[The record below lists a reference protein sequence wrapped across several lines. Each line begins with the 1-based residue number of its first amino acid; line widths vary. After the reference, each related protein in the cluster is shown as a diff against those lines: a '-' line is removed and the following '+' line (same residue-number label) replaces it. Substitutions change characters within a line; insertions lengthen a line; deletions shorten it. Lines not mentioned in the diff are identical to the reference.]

1 MSLPDP
7 QRGRVYRRCGCRDA
21 AGRQYG
27 ARCPMLNTQ
36 SEHGRWAYA
45 VDLPSTSGKRETRR
59 RSGFSDE
66 NAALTALQRFLA
78 AERTGIALDET
89 LTVAEY
95 LTEWLLSKQDVLKAT
110 TYAGYHRHV
119 HHDLIPAFGP
129 LPLNAL
135 RDRHVTTWSR
145 KQLAADRGRPTVHR
159 CCTILSSAMNA
170 AVSADLLARN
180 PARNAALKRPAAPE
194 RRCWTPQQASAFLH
208 HNAETYND
216 VYADIFEVI
225 LGTGMRRGEVLG
237 LHWPEVHFRQR
248 VLFVRW
254 TLASINN
261 ARLHLQAPKTRAS
274 RNWVSLSPRVTAALR
289 RQATRH
295 RGMHPDQPRL
305 NGMVFTR
312 PDGKPV
318 SPERLLHTLR
328 QRSAEIGLPKIG
340 LHDLRHTAAT
350 IMISSQ
356 VPLAVVSKTLRHS
369 TLATT
374 VNIYGHLLPQAAR
387 EAVAALADA
396 LDWADLPREI
406 N

>member
-1 MSLPDP
+1 MSLTDP

-27 ARCPMLNTQ
+27 ARCPILNTY
-36 SEHGRWAYA
+36 SDHGRWAYA

-59 RSGFSDE
+59 RSGFPDE

-145 KQLAADRGRPTVHR
+145 KQLAAGRGRPTVHR

-170 AVSADLLARN
+170 AVGADLLARN

-194 RRCWTPQQASAFLH
+194 RRCWTPQQASAFLR
-208 HNAETYND
+208 HNTETYND

-295 RGMHPDQPRL
+295 RGMHPDQPRP

-318 SPERLLHTLR
+318 NPERLLHTLR

-387 EAVAALADA
+387 EAINALADA
-396 LDWADLPREI
+396 LDRADLPREI

>member
-1 MSLPDP
+1 MNQTDS
-7 QRGRVYRRCGCRDA
+7 QRGRVYRRCGCRDT

-27 ARCPMLNTQ
+27 ARCPRLNAH
-36 SEHGRWAYA
+36 SDHGRWAYA
-45 VDLPSTSGKRETRR
+45 VDLPATAGKRETRR
-59 RSGFSDE
+59 RSGFPDKNE
-66 NAALTALQRFLA
+66 ALAALQLFLA
-78 AERTGIALDET
+78 VERTGIALNET

-95 LTEWLLSKQDVLKAT
+95 LTEWLLSKQEVLKVT

-119 HHDLIPAFGP
+119 HHDLIPAFGS
-129 LPLNAL
+129 LPLCGL
-135 RDRHVTTWSR
+135 RDRHVAAWSHR
-145 KQLAADRGRPTVHR
+145 QLAAGRGRPTVHR

-180 PARNAALKRPAAPE
+180 PARNSALKRPVAPE
-194 RRCWTPQQASAFLH
+194 RRCWTPQQASAFLR

-216 VYADIFEVI
+216 TYADIFEVI

-237 LHWPEVHFRQR
+237 LHWPEVDFQQR
-248 VLFVRW
+248 ILFVRW
-254 TLASINN
+254 TVALVNN
-261 ARLHLQAPKTRAS
+261 ARLTLQAPKTRAS

-289 RQATRH
+289 RQAARQRST
-295 RGMHPDQPRL
+295 HPDDPHLQ
-305 NGMVFTR
+305 GMVFTR
-312 PDGKPV
+312 PDG
-318 SPERLLHTLR
+318 SPINPKRLLHTLHR
-328 QRSAEIGLPKIG
+328 RSAEIGLPKIG

-356 VPLAVVSKTLRHS
+356 VPLTVVSKTLRHS

-396 LDWADLPREI
+396 LDHADLPRESI
-406 N
+406 

>member
-1 MSLPDP
+1 MNLTDP
-7 QRGRVYRRCGCRDA
+7 QRGRVYRRCGCRDV

-27 ARCPMLNTQ
+27 TRCPKLNADLG
-36 SEHGRWAYA
+36 HGSWAYA
-45 VDLPSTSGKRETRR
+45 VDLPSTTGKRETRR
-59 RSGFSDE
+59 RSGFSDQS
-66 NAALTALQRFLA
+66 AALTALQNFLL
-78 AERTGIALDET
+78 AERTGIAVDEA
-89 LTVAEY
+89 LTVADY
-95 LTEWLLSKQDVLKAT
+95 LREWLLSKQEILKAT
-110 TYAGYHRHV
+110 TYAGYERHV
-119 HHDLIPAFGP
+119 RHDLIPAFGP
-129 LPLNAL
+129 LPLADL

-145 KQLAADRGRPTVHR
+145 RQLAAGRGRPTVHR
-159 CCTILSSAMNA
+159 CCSILSSAMNA

-180 PARNAALKRPAAPE
+180 PARNAAMKRPAAPE
-194 RRCWTPQQASAFLH
+194 RLCWTPQQASAFLH

-237 LHWPEVHFRQR
+237 LHWPDIHFQRR

-254 TLASINN
+254 TLASVNN

-289 RQATRH
+289 RQAARRRST
-295 RGMHPDQPRL
+295 HPDQPRL
-305 NGMVFTR
+305 QGMVFTR
-312 PDGKPV
+312 PDGKPIN
-318 SPERLLHTLR
+318 PERLLHTLR

-387 EAVAALADA
+387 EAVTALADA
-396 LDWADLPREI
+396 LDHADLPRKI

>member
-1 MSLPDP
+1 MNLTDP
-7 QRGRVYRRCGCRDA
+7 ARGRVYRRCGCRDTN
-21 AGRQYG
+21 GRQYG
-27 ARCPMLNTQ
+27 ARCPKLNA
-36 SEHGRWAYA
+36 SPDHGSWAYA
-45 VDLPSTSGKRETRR
+45 VDLASSSGKRETRR
-59 RSGFSDE
+59 RGGFSDQS
-66 NAALTALQRFLA
+66 AALTALQNFLV
-78 AERTGIALDET
+78 AERTGVTANET
-89 LTVAEY
+89 LTVADY
-95 LTEWLLSKQDVLKAT
+95 LREWLLSKQEILKAT

-129 LPLNAL
+129 LPLAGL
-135 RDRHVTTWSR
+135 RDRHVTTWSQQ
-145 KQLAADRGRPTVHR
+145 QLAAGRGRPTVHR
-159 CCTILSSAMNA
+159 CCAILSSAMNT

-194 RRCWTPQQASAFLH
+194 RLCWTPQQASAFLH

-216 VYADIFEVI
+216 AYADIFEVI

-237 LHWPEVHFRQR
+237 LHWPDIHLQQR
-248 VLFVRW
+248 ILFVRW
-254 TLASINN
+254 TLASVNN

-289 RQATRH
+289 RQTVRH
-295 RGMHPDQPRL
+295 RGTHPGQPHPQGL
-305 NGMVFTR
+305 VFTR
-312 PDGKPV
+312 PDGKPIN
-318 SPERLLHTLR
+318 PERLLHALR
-328 QRSAEIGLPKIG
+328 RRSAEIGLPKIG

-356 VPLAVVSKTLRHS
+356 VPLAIVSKTLRHS

-387 EAVAALADA
+387 EAVTALADA
-396 LDWADLPREI
+396 LDHADLPREI